1 MKFPDDA
8 DGDTLPGMEAQGD
21 DLIRPR
27 NVEFP
32 VVFPNNNGS
41 VEILRSNPVATIAI
55 AQLFGASL
63 WFSAN
68 SAASD
73 LMRAWG
79 MSISGIGLLT
89 NAVQLGFILGTM
101 SFALSGLAD
110 RFRASKIFVVSACL
124 GALFNACF
132 ALFSHGLASA
142 AVFRFL
148 VGTCLAGMYPIGM
161 KLVVSWEPK
170 RTGAALSYLVGMLT
184 LGTALPQGVRFIGA
198 QWNWQAVIL
207 TSSGLAI
214 AGAVLIFFL
223 GDGPHLAIRSALS
236 RKGLAG
242 VLSAFKSEKLRAAA
256 LGYFGHMWELYTFW
270 TLVPL
275 ILTSGLAVK
284 VHHLSVPG
292 LAFIIIASG
301 ALGCILGGL
310 LSRRIGSGRVAA
322 LALAISGLCCL
333 IVAVTG
339 AKLQTK
345 ELLAIFL
352 VWGTAVVADSPQFS
366 ALSAQAAPPHQVG
379 AVLAIQNS
387 VGFAITIA
395 SIALATSLFNRL
407 GLSVAWALLPGPLFG
422 LIGFYPAWANSGRP
436 AA

>member
-8 DGDTLPGMEAQGD
+8 SGDALRRMEAQGG
-21 DLIRPR
+21 DLSRR
-27 NVEFP
+27 NVEMAAAFSNP
-32 VVFPNNNGS
+32 DRPAG
-41 VEILRSNPVATIAI
+41 IMGSNPVATIAI
-55 AQLFGASL
+55 AQLFATSL

-68 SAASD
+68 SAAPD

-79 MSISGIGLLT
+79 ISISGIGLLT

-110 RFRASKIFVVSACL
+110 RFPASKIFVVSACS
-124 GALFNACF
+124 GALFNASF
-132 ALFSHGLASA
+132 ALLSHGLASA

-148 VGTCLAGMYPIGM
+148 VGICLAGIYPIGM
-161 KLVVSWEPK
+161 KLIVSWEPK
-170 RTGAALSYLVGMLT
+170 RTGAALAYLVGMLT

-198 QWNWQAVIL
+198 KWNWQAVIL
-207 TSSGLAI
+207 SSSGLAI
-214 AGAVLIFFL
+214 AGAVLIFSL
-223 GDGPHLAIRSALS
+223 GDGPHLAIRSELS
-236 RKGLAG
+236 RKRLTG
-242 VLSAFKSEKLRAAA
+242 VLSAFQSERLRAAA

-275 ILTSGLAVK
+275 ILSTGLAVK
-284 VHHLSVPG
+284 VQHLSVPG
-292 LAFIIIASG
+292 LAFIIIAIG
-301 ALGCILGGL
+301 AVGCIVGGL
-310 LSRRIGSGRVAA
+310 LSRKIGSGRVAA
-322 LALAISGLCCL
+322 LALATSGLCCL

-339 AKLQTK
+339 ARLQAD

-352 VWGTAVVADSPQFS
+352 VWGAAVVADSPQFS
-366 ALSAQAAPPHQVG
+366 ALSAKAAPPHQVG

-407 GLSVAWALLPGPLFG
+407 GLSVTWILLPGPLLG
-422 LIGFYPAWANSGRP
+422 LIGFYPVWGGSP
-436 AA
+436 AT

>member
-1 MKFPDDA
+1 
-8 DGDTLPGMEAQGD
+8 
-21 DLIRPR
+21 
-27 NVEFP
+27 V
-32 VVFPNNNGS
+32 
-41 VEILRSNPVATIAI
+41 RSNPVASIAI
-55 AQLFGASL
+55 AQLFGTSL

-68 SAASD
+68 SAAPD

-79 MSISGIGLLT
+79 ISISGIGLLT

-110 RFRASKIFVVSACL
+110 RFPASKIFVVSACS

-132 ALFSHGLASA
+132 AFFSHGLASA

-148 VGTCLAGMYPIGM
+148 VGICLAGIYPIGM

-170 RTGAALSYLVGMLT
+170 QTGAALAYLVGMLT

-207 TSSGLAI
+207 SSSGLAI
-214 AGAVLIFFL
+214 AGAIIISSL
-223 GDGPHLAIRSALS
+223 GDGPHLAIRSELS
-236 RKGLAG
+236 RLAG
-242 VLSAFKSEKLRAAA
+242 VLNAFKSEKLRAAA

-275 ILTSGLAVK
+275 LLNTGLAVK
-284 VHHLSVPG
+284 IQHFSVAG
-292 LAFIIIASG
+292 LAFIIIAIG
-301 ALGCILGGL
+301 AAGCILGGW

-322 LALAISGLCCL
+322 LALVISGLCCL

-339 AKLQTK
+339 ARLQTK
-345 ELLAIFL
+345 VLLTIFL
-352 VWGTAVVADSPQFS
+352 VWGAAVVADSPQFS

-407 GLSVAWALLPGPLFG
+407 GLSVAWILLPGPLLG
-422 LIGFYPAWANSGRP
+422 LIGLYPAWGNSSRP
-436 AA
+436 VVDLGP